1 MRLPGKD
8 IDVTHSLM
16 GDDAWLVR
24 LPSKEIKQCHSLAVG
39 HGMRHD
45 SDQTAQLRNNAVS
58 LTPY

>member
-1 MRLPGKD
+1 MKLPG
-8 IDVTHSLM
+8 
-16 GDDAWLVR
+16 
-24 LPSKEIKQCHSLAVG
+24 KEIKQCHSLAVG